1 MREEDEGDA
10 QDTGAGR
17 PSRGA
22 GDDDADE
29 DDDKA
34 VEEEEEED
42 KGSKQKKRRRNNSE
56 AVKAKD
62 VKAKKGAE
70 KSANFFKDLL

>member
-34 VEEEEEED
+34 VEEEEED

-56 AVKAKD
+56 AVKAK
-62 VKAKKGAE
+62 VNKAKKGAE

>member
-34 VEEEEEED
+34 VEEEED
-42 KGSKQKKRRRNNSE
+42 KGSKQNKKRRNNSE

-62 VKAKKGAE
+62 NKAKKGAE
-70 KSANFFKDLL
+70 KSAHFFKDLL